1 MVRKD
6 EPMKV
11 TDLEAGEEAKS
22 NQTAKP
28 KSVFDRLAYGG
39 TSRSSSKRTA
49 NNVDD
54 DISKTEINK
63 PGAGRTVAAKKGGN
77 TSLQKSKSTSGN
89 AAEPSSS
96 SGGGGGSGTSVFD
109 RLTSGEKIYRTTT
122 QTGRKAVGRRAEQV
136 PADKTTSKTAN
147 NKRSVNQSNDTTMI
161 IPETMDETD
170 NPSAERDE
178 TDALDQEEDPVIHIS
193 LIQPPIKVR
202 SARPVV
208 KKSARLP
215 TQREQTRRRKSWV
228 NRHRSTNVLSILRIK
243 N

>member
-96 SGGGGGSGTSVFD
+96 SGGGGSGTSVFD